1 LRWLRGRRKAVF
13 WRGRTRIE
21 ALASET
27 MSVGTKTRLQQNAAA
42 CREHLRT
49 AFPDQ
54 TALVTEFIKE
64 VEGPSADASAWARFT
79 DLSHSHAAML
89 SRVEAEFREWLG

>member
-1 LRWLRGRRKAVF
+1 
-13 WRGRTRIE
+13 
-21 ALASET
+21 

-64 VEGPSADASAWARFT
+64 VEGPSADAAAWSRFT

-89 SRVEAEFREWLG
+89 GRVEAEFREWLG